1 MRKIS
6 ELGLLSILVC
16 AFVRSSFPDFSE
28 ATQLCHR
35 CPQIFVKDKN
45 LGLEPPLPKNMW
57 HRQHCSLCLASART
71 QFNDLRA
78 T

>member
-45 LGLEPPLPKNMW
+45 LRLEPPLPKI
-57 HRQHCSLCLASART
+57 CGIASIVLFVW
-71 QFNDLRA
+71 QVQEYSSMI
-78 T
+78 